1 MDVDSVVDSMDKMA
15 GNTVGNT
22 ADNMVERMDRM
33 GKTDNGLVFCDAFH
47 NCHNPNPHRFGHNIA

>member
-22 ADNMVERMDRM
+22 ADNMVDRMDRM

>member
-1 MDVDSVVDSMDKMA
+1 MDKMV

-22 ADNMVERMDRM
+22 ADNMVDRMDRM